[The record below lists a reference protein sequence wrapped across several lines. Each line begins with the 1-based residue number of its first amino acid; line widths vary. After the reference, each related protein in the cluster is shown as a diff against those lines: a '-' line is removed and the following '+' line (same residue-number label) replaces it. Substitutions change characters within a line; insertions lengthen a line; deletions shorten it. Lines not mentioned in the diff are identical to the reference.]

1 MPLIYLDPEN
11 GNDANDGLT
20 FATRKKT
27 FKEATTAANWNGE
40 VRVIASPDPVNI
52 GDAQWTDNSKEITW
66 SNPRNLVLD
75 NCNAGW
81 TGVTNATVTH
91 STGSRMTGTA
101 CLQVAVATAFTTG
114 KIAYKTLPS
123 PKDFTAFQQIAF
135 WFMVSSVS
143 VTSLNLKIA
152 LCSDTAGDVIVDSV
166 DVLMTLADLTAS
178 QWEAFVVDKGS
189 FFTADNVNSIA
200 IYLNADPSTSAAR
213 TLSFDNLVACKPPG
227 DPNMIDLFTLIG
239 KKTVG
244 EPEWYNV
251 WEISE
256 NGVVIGASLPSSLTT
271 DPPRPYRGTTE
282 LVATYALNPLR
293 PKAPDADRVV
303 NLRIDIE
310 VNPIEAKITGG
321 WDRTAMAT
329 QSGETWITSEY
340 DACGLQNEQFGGV
353 QSGWLL
359 EKIGLCHCTFGFRYL
374 NIQPLESKGAV
385 DAYTRLKLL
394 GLVACYTPLQV
405 NSVTFDGYSEVDVG
419 QVWGHNAPLTTAFGN
434 GKLEASRVH
443 GFTDTAS
450 SVGALRLVSGSQFRE
465 AQARIGKIDNNVCGL
480 VVEQGSRTRLIGT
493 EFANN
498 TQVAV
503 PETTTR
509 SARQTELTLE
519 RCSGLDSTA
528 LNNLC
533 ITLDYGAGRLNLVEW
548 DNNPDDHRCVA
559 YGTTCLASKTDVR
572 RGASGYAWQLRRG
585 VSAPTGLIYASNRR
599 AATPM
604 PLATFPVEAGKEVT
618 VSCYIY
624 LGVIPTY
631 GTFGISVPADMSLE
645 IPFTYAEADRAIVGS
660 WQKVT
665 LTFTPV
671 RRGLVTVGAYG
682 WGAGFGGGDSWANF
696 DDLEIGQEA

>member
-27 FKEATTAANWNGE
+27 FKAATTAANWNGE

-52 GDAQWTDNSKEITW
+52 GDAQWTDNSKNITW

-189 FFTADNVNSIA
+189 FFTANNVNSIA

-293 PKAPDADRVV
+293 PKAPDADREID
-303 NLRIDIE
+303 LRVDVE

-321 WDRTAMAT
+321 WDRTAMTT

-340 DACGLQNEQFGGV
+340 DAVGLQNNETGGFA
-353 QSGWLL
+353 SGWLL

-374 NIQPLESKGAV
+374 NTLPLESKGAV

-394 GLVACYTPLQV
+394 GLIACSTPLTWKST
-405 NSVTFDGYSEVDVG
+405 NFEGYSEVGVG
-419 QVWGHNAPLTTAFGN
+419 QVWGHNAPLTTGFGH
-434 GKLEASRVH
+434 GFLEATRVH

-450 SVGALRLVSGSQFRE
+450 SVGAVRLMSGSPFRE
-465 AQARIGKIDNNVCGL
+465 AQARIGKIDNNDRGM
-480 VVEQGSRTRLIGT
+480 VVEQGSRTRVIGT
-493 EFANN
+493 VFANN
-498 TQVAV
+498 GIIST
-503 PETTTR
+503 PDSSTR
-509 SARQTELTLE
+509 TSRQTELTLV
-519 RCSGLDSTA
+519 RCSGLSDPDLA
-528 LNNLC
+528 YLNN
-533 ITLDYGAGRLNLVEW
+533 TLDYGAGRLNLVELGN
-548 DNNPDDHRCVA
+548 DPDDNRCIA
-559 YGTTCLASKTDVR
+559 YNGVTLASKTDVR
-572 RGASGYAWQLRRG
+572 RGSSGYAWQLRG
-585 VSAPTGLIYASNRR
+585 STSFNRR
-599 AATPM
+599 GAIPM

-618 VSCYIY
+618 ISCYVY
-624 LGVIPTY
+624 LGVVGYSGTY
-631 GTFGISVPADMSLE
+631 GISVPADLSLE

-682 WGAGFGGGDSWANF
+682 WGYDTFSAWANF

>member
-27 FKEATTAANWNGE
+27 FKAATTAANWNGE

-52 GDAQWTDNSKEITW
+52 GDAQWTDNSKDITW

-271 DPPRPYRGTTE
+271 DPPWPYRGTTE

-293 PKAPDADRVV
+293 PKAPDADREID
-303 NLRIDIE
+303 LRIDVE

-340 DACGLQNEQFGGV
+340 DAVGLQNNQTGGL
-353 QSGWLL
+353 QCGWLL
-359 EKIGLCHCTFGFRYL
+359 ENIGLCHCTFGFRYL
-374 NIQPLESKGAV
+374 NTVAPESKGGV
-385 DAYTRLKLL
+385 DAFTRLRLL
-394 GLVACYTPLQV
+394 GLIACYTPLNWKAATGV
-405 NSVTFDGYSEVDVG
+405 FEGYAEVGVG
-419 QVWGHNAPLTTAFGN
+419 QVWGHNAPLTTGFGH
-434 GKLEASRVH
+434 GYLEATRVH
-443 GFTDTAS
+443 GFTDTATS
-450 SVGALRLVSGSQFRE
+450 TGAVRLLSGSPFRE
-465 AQARIGKIDNNVCGL
+465 AQARIGKIDNNDCGL
-480 VVEQGSRTRLIGT
+480 VVEQGSRTRVIGT
-493 EFANN
+493 VFANN
-498 TQVAV
+498 RIISTS
-503 PETTTR
+503 ESSTRTT
-509 SARQTELTLE
+509 RQTELTLV
-519 RCSGLDSTA
+519 RCSGLGDPDLA
-528 LNNLC
+528 YLNN
-533 ITLDYGAGRLNLVEW
+533 TLDYGAGRLNLIELG
-548 DNNPDDHRCVA
+548 DDPDDHRCIA
-559 YGTTCLASKTDVR
+559 YNGVTLASKTDVR
-572 RGASGYAWQLRRG
+572 RGSSGYAWQLRSL
-585 VSAPTGLIYASNRR
+585 VSSNRR
-599 AATPM
+599 SATPM

-624 LGVIPTY
+624 LGSLPDR
-631 GTFGISVPADMSLE
+631 GTFGISVPTDLALE
-645 IPFTYAEADRAIVGS
+645 IPFSYAEADRAIVGS

-665 LTFTPV
+665 LTFTPA

-682 WGAGFGGGDSWANF
+682 WGYWLTGAWANY